1 MPSLPPGLI
10 IMICGLSLFAWF
22 LIGERKSFWEKIN
35 AVFLVIGAVVLY
47 RLCNGDT
54 IGNML
59 DIVRDFLLRR

>member
-10 IMICGLSLFAWF
+10 IMISVLCLLAWF
-22 LIGERKSFWEKIN
+22 LIGERKNFWEKIMSI
-35 AVFLVIGAVVLY
+35 VVVIAIIVLY

-54 IGNML
+54 IGNMV